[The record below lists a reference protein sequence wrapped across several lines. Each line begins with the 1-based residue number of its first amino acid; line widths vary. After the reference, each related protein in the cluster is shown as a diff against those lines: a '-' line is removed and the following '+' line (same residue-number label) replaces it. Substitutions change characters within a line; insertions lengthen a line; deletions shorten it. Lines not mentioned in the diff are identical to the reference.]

1 MRGFVGDRRLR
12 SRPTV
17 EPERSRAVAQSPS
30 LARTPVAAPPRPR
43 NGVSARIEGV
53 DYGPLAEWLG
63 FHLRMAQIA
72 SFHAFA
78 SEVGEVDLPP
88 GRFALLTLIGRNPG
102 ISQTVLSRAAGRD
115 KSTLTP
121 ALRDLTRRGLVACER
136 LAKDRR
142 SYHLSLTP
150 AGRTMLRRLTECAA
164 RHERNL
170 DRVVG
175 ARDRTKL
182 LGLLR
187 KIMAEMG

>member
-1 MRGFVGDRRLR
+1 M
-12 SRPTV
+12 
-17 EPERSRAVAQSPS
+17 AQSPS
-30 LARTPVAAPPRPR
+30 LARAPNGAPVRTR
-43 NGVSARIEGV
+43 GGVSEPVDGV

-72 SFHAFA
+72 SFQAFA

-88 GRFALLTLIGRNPG
+88 GRFALITLIGRNPG

-121 ALRDLTRRGLVACER
+121 ALRDLTKRGLIACAR
-136 LAKDRR
+136 SATDRR

-150 AGRTMLRRLTECAA
+150 AGQATLRRLTQCAA

-170 DRVVG
+170 DRIVG
-175 ARDRTKL
+175 TRDRVKL
-182 LGLLR
+182 LHLLR
-187 KIMAEMG
+187 KIMSELG

>member
-1 MRGFVGDRRLR
+1 
-12 SRPTV
+12 
-17 EPERSRAVAQSPS
+17 VAQSPS
-30 LARTPVAAPPRPR
+30 PVRAPNGAVARARDR
-43 NGVSARIEGV
+43 VSARVAGV

-72 SFHAFA
+72 SFQAFA
-78 SEVGEVDLPP
+78 AEVGEVDLAP

-150 AGRTMLRRLTECAA
+150 AGQSMLRRLTQCAA
-164 RHERNL
+164 RHERDL
-170 DRVVG
+170 DRIVG
-175 ARDRTKL
+175 ARDRGRL
-182 LGLLR
+182 LRLLR

>member
-1 MRGFVGDRRLR
+1 M
-12 SRPTV
+12 
-17 EPERSRAVAQSPS
+17 AQSPS
-30 LARTPVAAPPRPR
+30 LARAPNGASARVR
-43 NGVSARIEGV
+43 GGVSELVDGV

-72 SFHAFA
+72 SFQAFA

-121 ALRDLTRRGLVACER
+121 ALRDLTKRGLIACAR
-136 LAKDRR
+136 SARDRR
-142 SYHLSLTP
+142 SYRLSLTP
-150 AGRTMLRRLTECAA
+150 AGQATLRRLTQCAA

-170 DRVVG
+170 DRIVG
-175 ARDRTKL
+175 KRDRVKL
-182 LGLLR
+182 LRLLR
-187 KIMAEMG
+187 KIMTELG

>member
-1 MRGFVGDRRLR
+1 M
-12 SRPTV
+12 
-17 EPERSRAVAQSPS
+17 AQPPS
-30 LARTPVAAPPRPR
+30 LARTPIAAPARVR
-43 NGVSARIEGV
+43 SGVSEPVVGV

-121 ALRDLTRRGLVACER
+121 ALRDLKKRGMTFVGSTIIYAFMQAVGLVN
-136 LAKDRR
+136 D
-142 SYHLSLTP
+142 H
-150 AGRTMLRRLTECAA
+150 M
-164 RHERNL
+164 
-170 DRVVG
+170 VG
-175 ARDRTKL
+175 CFRYREVQ
-182 LGLLR
+182 R
-187 KIMAEMG
+187 

>member
-1 MRGFVGDRRLR
+1 
-12 SRPTV
+12 
-17 EPERSRAVAQSPS
+17 VAQSPS
-30 LARTPVAAPPRPR
+30 LAHTPLAARARPR
-43 NGVSARIEGV
+43 NGVSARVEGV

-121 ALRDLTRRGLVACER
+121 ALRDLIRRGLVACER

-150 AGRTMLRRLTECAA
+150 AGQSMLRRLTQCAA

-170 DRVVG
+170 DRIVG
-175 ARDRTKL
+175 ARDRGKL
-182 LGLLR
+182 LRLLR
-187 KIMAEMG
+187 KLMTEMG

>member
-1 MRGFVGDRRLR
+1 M
-12 SRPTV
+12 
-17 EPERSRAVAQSPS
+17 AQSPS
-30 LARTPVAAPPRPR
+30 LAHTPLAARARPR
-43 NGVSARIEGV
+43 NGVSAREGV

-121 ALRDLTRRGLVACER
+121 ALRDLKRRGLIDRQR
-136 LAKDRR
+136 LESDRR
-142 SYHLSLTP
+142 SYHLTLTP
-150 AGRTMLRRLTECAA
+150 AGQATLRRLTECAA
-164 RHERNL
+164 RHEHNL
-170 DRVVG
+170 DRIVG
-175 ARDRTKL
+175 PRDQPRL
-182 LGLLR
+182 LRILR
-187 KIMAEMG
+187 KIMSELG